1 MNVDELNEKLGKT
14 LLQVAMLEDEMK
26 CIKDRIKIVQE
37 ENESMRSL
45 IDEFN
50 ERTQQFKKSSY
61 DIMIK
66 DHGTLMKLSDKQF
79 GEE

>member
-14 LLQVAMLEDEMK
+14 LLQVVMLEDEIQCM
-26 CIKDRIKIVQE
+26 KDRMKVTQE

-61 DIMIK
+61 DIMI
-66 DHGTLMKLSDKQF
+66 TAPWNPN
-79 GEE
+79 EIIR